1 MSTNKWTAATGTKA
15 TSLVL
20 FVAWCFAV
28 LRSTLFALARSN
40 WSFAN
45 GRCARFPAIGHILRA
60 TSQDRYKLSRC
71 CARAARQLKAS
82 PHFFLGEAFFS
93 GPLPLDSRL
102 ARLTH
107 RLIEIIIDAEVF
119 VLPLEG
125 LLEA

>member
-1 MSTNKWTAATGTKA
+1 MSTNKWTAATGTKEA

-28 LRSTLFALARSN
+28 LRSTLFALARS
-40 WSFAN
+40 SLFFVS

-82 PHFFLGEAFFS
+82 PHFFLGKLFS
-93 GPLPLDSRL
+93 QVRF
-102 ARLTH
+102 
-107 RLIEIIIDAEVF
+107 RLIAGSPDSLA
-119 VLPLEG
+119 VL
-125 LLEA
+125 